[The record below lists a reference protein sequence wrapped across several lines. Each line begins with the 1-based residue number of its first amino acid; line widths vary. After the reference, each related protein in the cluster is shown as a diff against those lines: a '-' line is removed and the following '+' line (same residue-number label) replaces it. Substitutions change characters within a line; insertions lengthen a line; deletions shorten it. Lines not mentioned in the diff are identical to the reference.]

1 MAANNL
7 PGASSLLAGGG
18 VKCAQINLN
27 RSWTANVNFNE
38 WFLEHD
44 HKLAFIQEP
53 YLTTKHK
60 VSGFSNDLKILRG
73 AAKGKVR
80 SLVLYKKNINVW
92 MLNQFSDPDLVT
104 ISIKLNEKIVIMAS
118 VYMPYDSAGPPPPYL
133 VRQLVK
139 YCQDEKH
146 ELLLACDANSQ
157 HTAWNSS
164 KVNTRGDNL
173 IRFILSNE
181 LFVINR
187 GTNPT
192 FQNTTRNEIIDL
204 TIATRALNEKVV
216 DWEVSKDES
225 CSDHNIITFR
235 VCETIDLINED
246 FRNIRKCDWRKYRDQ
261 LQSIGINFQGNDS
274 IDTKAEKLERC
285 VITAFENS
293 CKLSKGMTGKKP
305 PWWSKKLTELRQ
317 EVFKLKRRAARLPL
331 EPTIECYKQAKR
343 EYKLEIESAKKN
355 SWKKFCTGLKN
366 VNTTAR
372 IHKVFKMGKREEIGS
387 LKTENGY
394 TTSPEETLK
403 VLLDKHFPDKEE
415 DEVVYD
421 DIHEGNNNS
430 NFNIDEVINLEAIIA
445 SIKSFAPYKSPG
457 IDGIYPALL
466 QQGIDFLA
474 EYILEIYR
482 DCLAQGKSPRR
493 WLETKVVFIPK
504 PGKSG
509 YDAAESFRP
518 ISLFSFLLKGL
529 ERIIHWYLNKTC
541 LIEKLHR
548 NIFAYRE
555 GISTE
560 DSLHGLIH
568 KIEKAL
574 ENQEQVMVL
583 FLDLSA
589 AFSSV
594 TVSGIIKNLK
604 NMGCEPEILRW
615 CKDMLEHR
623 IVIAFL
629 NGGRVCKLVI
639 RGTPQGGILSVVF
652 WNVDSQD
659 MQERLPE
666 PGPTETKAFADDT
679 ATAAVGKDEHVLASH
694 IQNSAN
700 IMVKWANDNG
710 LKFNA
715 GKCKVML
722 FSRRREP
729 KNPKIYINNEE
740 VQYVSEYKYL
750 GLTIHHKMSW
760 KSHIENITK
769 KATNTY
775 MQCRRML
782 GNTWGISPK
791 ISRWTYTALIRPILA
806 YGCLIWIK
814 VIKTDSQLK
823 LLERVQRKACVA
835 TLNAMPSAPTTG
847 LELILNLEPIS
858 IYLINQA
865 LITYMRLKENGN
877 WKVNPYESHNKLNHF
892 NIITKIAEEIP
903 TISMPTDKMLNR
915 QHIKTNFETFILTRE
930 EMNRSLKKPRPT
942 TPNTIHI
949 FTDGSRFNN
958 KSGSGYLV
966 QGHQNISFNG
976 FHHLGEL
983 ITVYQAEIHAII
995 EAASTLLQHQPTNQ
1009 YINIFIDNQAAIMA
1023 LGKYEIR
1030 NKLILECKHILN
1042 LLGERNKVRLL
1053 WIPGHSNHPGNEIAD
1068 KKAKLGVEKVV
1079 FGPEPFIPVS
1089 EACIKQDIRKWCK
1102 KKHQEVWSE
1111 AVDKYKHTRL
1121 MIPAVGNK
1129 IWKQVNNL
1137 SRQNMRRAT
1146 HMLTG
1151 HCTLNKHLWRMNFE
1165 QDPSCE
1171 HCPGTEET
1179 AEHFLTS
1186 CPAYATIRHHT
1197 LGNMFL
1203 SRNEL
1208 QNLKINEILSFCD
1221 QTNRFDF
1228 E

>member
-1 MAANNL
+1 
-7 PGASSLLAGGG
+7 
-18 VKCAQINLN
+18 
-27 RSWTANVNFNE
+27 
-38 WFLEHD
+38 
-44 HKLAFIQEP
+44 
-53 YLTTKHK
+53 
-60 VSGFSNDLKILRG
+60 
-73 AAKGKVR
+73 
-80 SLVLYKKNINVW
+80 
-92 MLNQFSDPDLVT
+92 MLNQFSGPDLVT
-104 ISIKLNEKIVIMAS
+104 ISIKLKEKTIIMAS
-118 VYMPYDSAGPPPPYL
+118 VYMPYDSEAPPPPML

-139 YCQDEKH
+139 YCHDENH

-164 KVNTRGDNL
+164 KINARGDNL

-181 LFVINR
+181 LFVLNR
-187 GTNPT
+187 GTSPT

-204 TIATRALNEKVV
+204 TIATQALSEKVV

-225 CSDHNIITFR
+225 CSDHNFITFR
-235 VCETIDLINED
+235 VCEAVDLINED
-246 FRNIRKCDWRKYRDQ
+246 FRNIRKCDWFKYREQ
-261 LQSIGINFQGNDS
+261 LQTIGINFKGNDS
-274 IDTKAEKLERC
+274 IDTKAEKLENC
-285 VITAFENS
+285 IITAFENS

-331 EPTIECYKQAKR
+331 EETTECYKQAKR
-343 EYKLEIESAKKN
+343 EYKLEIQSAKK
-355 SWKKFCTGLKN
+355 SGWEKFCTGMKN

-372 IHKVFKMGKREEIGS
+372 IHKVFKMGKKEEIGS

-394 TTSPEETLK
+394 TTSPEETLQ

-415 DEVVYD
+415 DEVEYEN
-421 DIHEGNNNS
+421 IHEGNNNG
-430 NFNIDEVINLEAIIA
+430 NFNIPEVINIEAVKA

-466 QQGIDFLA
+466 QQGIDFLSK
-474 EYILEIYR
+474 YILEIYR

-504 PGKSG
+504 PGKPG
-509 YDAAESFRP
+509 YDTSESFRP

-541 LIEKLHR
+541 LIEKLHK

-560 DSLHGLIH
+560 DSLHGLVH

-574 ENQEQVMVL
+574 ENQQQVMVL

-604 NMGCEPEILRW
+604 NLGCEPEILSW

-623 IVIAFL
+623 TVIAFL

-652 WNVDSQD
+652 WNVDSQE
-659 MQERLPE
+659 MQERLTE
-666 PGPTETKAFADDT
+666 TKSVTTETKAFADDT
-679 ATAAVGKDEHVLASH
+679 ATAAVGKDEHVLADQ
-694 IQNSAN
+694 IQQSAN
-700 IMVKWANDNG
+700 VMVKWAKDNG
-710 LKFNA
+710 LKYNA

-722 FSRRREP
+722 FSRRRNP
-729 KNPKIYINNEE
+729 DKPKIYINNQE
-740 VQYVSEYKYL
+740 VEYVSHYKYL
-750 GLTIHHKMSW
+750 GLTLHEKMSW
-760 KSHIENITK
+760 KTHIENITK

-775 MQCRRML
+775 MQCRSML
-782 GNTWGISPK
+782 GSTWGLSPK

-814 VIKTDSQLK
+814 VIQTDSQLK

-835 TLNAMPSAPTTG
+835 TLNAMQSAPTAG
-847 LELILNLEPIS
+847 LELILNLEPID
-858 IYLINQA
+858 IFLTNQA
-865 LITYMRLKENGN
+865 LTTYRRLKENGN
-877 WKVNPYESHNKLNHF
+877 WMVNPGESHTKLNHF
-892 NIITKIAEEIP
+892 NLITKIAKEIP
-903 TISMPTDKMLNR
+903 EISMPTDKMINR
-915 QHIKTNFETFILTRE
+915 EHIRTNFEAFILTRE
-930 EMNRSLKKPRPT
+930 EMNRRLRIPRPT

-966 QGHQNISFNG
+966 RGHENISFSG
-976 FHHLGEL
+976 FHHLGEQ

-995 EAASTLLQHQPTNQ
+995 EAASTLQNYEPINQ
-1009 YINIFIDNQAAIMA
+1009 NILIFIDNQAAIMA
-1023 LGKYEIR
+1023 LGKYEIK
-1030 NKLILECKHILN
+1030 NMLILECKHILN
-1042 LLGERNKVRLL
+1042 KLGAQNSVKLL
-1053 WIPGHSNHPGNEIAD
+1053 WIPGHSDHPGNEIAD
-1068 KKAKLGVEKVV
+1068 KKAKLGVEKVGI
-1079 FGPEPFIPVS
+1079 GPEPFIPVS
-1089 EACIKQDIRKWCK
+1089 DAYIKHQIKKWCTAQHQK
-1102 KKHQEVWSE
+1102 KWEGTVE
-1111 AVDKYKHTRL
+1111 KYKHTRL

-1129 IWKQVNNL
+1129 IWKQVNCL

-1146 HMLTG
+1146 QMLTG
-1151 HCTLNKHLWRMNFE
+1151 HCTLKKHLWRMNFE
-1165 QDPSCE
+1165 QDPYCE

-1179 AEHFLTS
+1179 AEHFLTA
-1186 CPAYATIRHHT
+1186 CPAYSNTRHHT

-1203 SRNEL
+1203 DKNEL
-1208 QNLKINEILSFCD
+1208 HNIKINKILMFCER
-1221 QTNRFDF
+1221 TNRF
-1228 E
+1228 ENE